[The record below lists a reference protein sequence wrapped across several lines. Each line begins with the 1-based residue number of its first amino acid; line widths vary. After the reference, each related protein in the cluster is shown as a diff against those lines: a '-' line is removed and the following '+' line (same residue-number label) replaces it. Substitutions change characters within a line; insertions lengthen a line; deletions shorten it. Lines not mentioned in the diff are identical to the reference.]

1 MRIVLAGPE
10 SSGKSSLA
18 VFLSGFYKGRLILEY
33 SRSFLNS
40 TQRKIGPEDIM
51 HMAINQHDISLHH
64 YLGEGIQFEDCDLLN
79 YIIWLD
85 LKFKMNNTE
94 IEKLWLKSSPD
105 LYLLCFHDILWE
117 YDPLRE
123 DPKGRGTI
131 FRKYQEYLENAGF
144 NYQIITGAG
153 IQRINRAK
161 FFINQIMK

>member
-1 MRIVLAGPE
+1 
-10 SSGKSSLA
+10 
-18 VFLSGFYKGRLILEY
+18 
-33 SRSFLNS
+33 
-40 TQRKIGPEDIM
+40 M